1 MNDIAIKCPY
11 GLIRLFAD
19 DTNIFIEHSNMES
32 LKQNAKEII
41 EYLNSWF
48 KTNKLTLNANKTNF
62 IIFTSENK
70 RTNIDIPDTLQV
82 ENLIIN
88 RITHTKY
95 LGLIIDE
102 RLSWKEHVNQ
112 LCTRLKSLFPIFYD
126 IRNFIHLKHAQIIY
140 HAMVLSRINY
150 GLLIY
155 GSADKNIMVPL
166 QTLQNKLVKVLLN
179 RNYRTPTNEIHDV
192 MEILKVEDNYK
203 LETLSFVHRFFN
215 KKLPFVFNDY
225 FKTLRDCHTVN
236 TRNSKYTLRDP
247 MYKTK
252 IGRNSVKQK
261 GVQFWNGTDNN
272 VKEISNLK
280 SFKNAFKDSIIPYDK
295 S

>member
-1 MNDIAIKCPY
+1 MNDIANKCPY

-19 DTNIFIEHSNMES
+19 DTNIFIEHSDMES
-32 LKQNAKEII
+32 LTENAKEII

-112 LCTRLKSLFPIFYD
+112 LCIRLKSLFLIFYD
-126 IRNFIHLKHAQIIY
+126 IRNFIHLKHAQIIFY
-140 HAMVLSRINY
+140 
-150 GLLIY
+150 
-155 GSADKNIMVPL
+155 
-166 QTLQNKLVKVLLN
+166 
-179 RNYRTPTNEIHDV
+179 
-192 MEILKVEDNYK
+192 
-203 LETLSFVHRFFN
+203 LEKMLE
-215 KKLPFVFNDY
+215 Y
-225 FKTLRDCHTVN
+225 
-236 TRNSKYTLRDP
+236 
-247 MYKTK
+247 
-252 IGRNSVKQK
+252 
-261 GVQFWNGTDNN
+261 
-272 VKEISNLK
+272 
-280 SFKNAFKDSIIPYDK
+280 
-295 S
+295 